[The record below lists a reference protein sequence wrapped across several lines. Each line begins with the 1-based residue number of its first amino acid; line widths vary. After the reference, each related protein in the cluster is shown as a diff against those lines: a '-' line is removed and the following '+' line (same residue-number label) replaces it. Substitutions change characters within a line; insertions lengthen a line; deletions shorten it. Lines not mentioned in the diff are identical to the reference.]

1 MPSVIWPAL
10 YNKLMNLF
18 KATETIIQHQP
29 GIRSALDGSSI
40 RVLNW
45 NIAKNNHLPQWQQ
58 DFRHITQRYAPNLMF
73 LQEAR
78 LINQQ
83 PPIPHS
89 QTGWHFAPNF
99 QTPLQQAHFGVL
111 TATETDALRWQS
123 VLTEHFEPFFN
134 IPKVAL
140 ITEYALAGTDET
152 LMGVNMH
159 GINFVST
166 AKFEAQLYQLETA
179 IAHHQGPII
188 LSGDFNTWH
197 FGRMDLLTEVATR
210 LKLKPVEF
218 ADEHE
223 QHRKRFF
230 FSHPLDHIF
239 YRELTVIPGSATVI
253 PGLTSSD
260 HAPMMV
266 EFYKKT

>member
-1 MPSVIWPAL
+1 
-10 YNKLMNLF
+10 MNLF

-29 GIRSALDGSSI
+29 GTQLALDGRSI

-45 NIAKNNHLPQWQQ
+45 NVAKNNHQSQWRR
-58 DFRHITQRYAPNLMF
+58 DFQSIARQYTPNLLF

-78 LINQQ
+78 VIAERS
-83 PPIPHS
+83 PIPNS
-89 QTGWHFAPNF
+89 RAGWHFAPNF
-99 QTPLQQAHFGVL
+99 QTPFLQTHFGVL
-111 TATETDALRWQS
+111 TAAEADAASWQS
-123 VLTEHFEPFFN
+123 LLTEHFEPFFN

-140 ITEYALAGTDET
+140 ITEYPLADMAQT

-166 AKFEAQLYQLETA
+166 AKFESQLYQLENA

-197 FGRMDLLTEVATR
+197 FGRMDLLTELAAR
-210 LKLKPVEF
+210 LGLMPVQF
-218 ADEHE
+218 MAEHH
-223 QHRKRFF
+223 QYLKRFL

-239 YRELTVIPGSATVI
+239 YRGLTVKPDSAVVI
-253 PGLTSSD
+253 PDLTSSD
-260 HAPMMV
+260 HAPMVV
-266 EFYKKT
+266 EFYTPT